1 MKINALDKSALVE
14 AAAEAVR
21 PTRWWL
27 AMLLSIVV
35 GVIIVGAVVE
45 TVYTGLVPNVSGS
58 LQAQM
63 LELFTNAGTLLALW
77 AWLRFK
83 ERRAFSS
90 VGFRGGRAIPKFL
103 AGIAIG
109 AGMMMLCVAVLLGLG
124 QYQVVAAPAGGASG
138 SVAIVPVLLL
148 ALVWTVQSST
158 EETVMRGY
166 LLQTSARQL
175 PGWLAIL
182 APGVLFSA
190 VHFATEEPLPIAGL
204 NILIYALFVSF
215 IALRQ
220 GSLWL
225 ACGIHT
231 GWNWFQGNVFGL
243 PVSGNAYNTGVFHLG
258 PKASSSPWLGGGAF
272 GPENSL
278 VVTAVWGAALLLA
291 YVYFR
296 KAQRTDALP

>member
-1 MKINALDKSALVE
+1 
-14 AAAEAVR
+14 
-21 PTRWWL
+21 
-27 AMLLSIVV
+27 
-35 GVIIVGAVVE
+35 
-45 TVYTGLVPNVSGS
+45 
-58 LQAQM
+58 
-63 LELFTNAGTLLALW
+63 
-77 AWLRFK
+77 
-83 ERRAFSS
+83 
-90 VGFRGGRAIPKFL
+90 
-103 AGIAIG
+103 
-109 AGMMMLCVAVLLGLG
+109 
-124 QYQVVAAPAGGASG
+124 
-138 SVAIVPVLLL
+138 
-148 ALVWTVQSST
+148 
-158 EETVMRGY
+158 MRGY